1 MRYDKHGRAYF
12 VNHNSRKT
20 QWDPPLPK
28 GWEERRDPHGRVYY
42 VDHNSKSTTWQRP
55 TRDYIRRLQN
65 YKSQLAQ
72 QQDPNSQKSFMSRK
86 LPGIDPPPESDNPD
100 GLGPLPSSWEMRQTP
115 QGKYNES
122 FCSVIFHCS
131 KFECTIIFGMLHEN
145 TNIFSSEVTDCLEYI
160 SVAIQA

>member
-65 YKSQLAQ
+65 YKTLLAQ
-72 QQDPNSQKSFMSRK
+72 QQEPNSQKSFMSRK

-115 QGKYNES
+115 QGLMLCYEISMHQHSQLYLYNHGLINIRL
-122 FCSVIFHCS
+122 F
-131 KFECTIIFGMLHEN
+131 MLKILRSN
-145 TNIFSSEVTDCLEYI
+145 LNFSEYH
-160 SVAIQA
+160 S